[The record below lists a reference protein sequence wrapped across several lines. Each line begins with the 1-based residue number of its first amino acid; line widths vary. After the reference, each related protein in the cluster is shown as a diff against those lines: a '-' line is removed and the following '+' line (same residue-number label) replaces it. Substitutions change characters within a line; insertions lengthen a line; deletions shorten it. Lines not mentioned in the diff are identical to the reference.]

1 MSRPCPPRLSLALAL
16 AAACAA
22 PPGAA
27 AQVVFEHWGQE
38 ACNARRSNAIAYAG
52 GAPAAGGAYVLVTDL
67 GAHKLDVAGVWPTLP
82 VFAPSGHVVVAD
94 VDNFLLILPPPERV
108 TPPDI
113 SGGPPD
119 PAFSWETTAT
129 YVKSGAFFFGAP
141 PAPSS
146 SAAVDEDGV
155 AYWVNRHQNRLYA
168 ADLSGV
174 PTGGP
179 IVEPWLAATGSESLN
194 LSATG
199 GGFKK
204 YAGEFALLL
213 HANRLWLPEPDEH
226 SALVVDALYGVR
238 AVATGFT
245 EQGQRL
251 LGSVGSFAVQLGA
264 ETAAF
269 TNFGTNPAGKG
280 GIFGVQSEAPFAA
293 SWEQWQASV
302 PFNAASGDFQHP
314 VSLLFSRAGQ
324 TWSCVV
330 ASTVQ
335 AFSATLG
342 LQGGLRISGV
352 SDKDGSVCGDGVL
365 NQWGTNDGAYAG
377 TYLMVNEFTAN
388 ATWAS
393 APAVVPDGDG

>member
-1 MSRPCPPRLSLALAL
+1 
-16 AAACAA
+16 
-22 PPGAA
+22 
-27 AQVVFEHWGQE
+27 
-38 ACNARRSNAIAYAG
+38 
-52 GAPAAGGAYVLVTDL
+52 
-67 GAHKLDVAGVWPTLP
+67 
-82 VFAPSGHVVVAD
+82 
-94 VDNFLLILPPPERV
+94 
-108 TPPDI
+108 
-113 SGGPPD
+113 
-119 PAFSWETTAT
+119 
-129 YVKSGAFFFGAP
+129 
-141 PAPSS
+141 
-146 SAAVDEDGV
+146 V

-174 PTGGP
+174 PTGDP
-179 IVEPWLAATGSESLN
+179 IVEPWESLN

-199 GGFKK
+199 GGFTK

-213 HANRLWLPEPDEH
+213 HANRLWLPEPDVH

-245 EQGQRL
+245 QVGQRL

-393 APAVVPDGDG
+393 APSSAALRVAHARAHALSLNRLIVRRPPPPQPALLLAQPGRPEPLHHLLGARLGHGRLHGLERGPRHGQRALQRRARCAARRLGQGLSRHRDDAEQRRRERPQLAAACAHAG